1 MTSSD
6 FYKLRIRSGNNSL
19 NAQNRTIQRL
29 QVTSTVI
36 RQRNDSNVILNSSLK
51 WVIKSRRM
59 RWAGHVARMGEGRG
73 VYRVLVGKP
82 EGKRPLGRPRCR
94 WEDNIRM
101 DLQEVGLGY
110 EDWIGL
116 AQDRDRWRA
125 LVSAV
130 RNLRVP

>member
-1 MTSSD
+1 MWPVWG
-6 FYKLRIRSGNNSL
+6 K
-19 NAQNRTIQRL
+19 
-29 QVTSTVI
+29 
-36 RQRNDSNVILNSSLK
+36 
-51 WVIKSRRM
+51 
-59 RWAGHVARMGEGRG
+59 GEECTGCWG
-73 VYRVLVGKP
+73 GKP
-82 EGKRPLGRPRCR
+82 EGKRPLGRPRRR

-116 AQDRDRWRA
+116 AQDRDEWRG

>member
-1 MTSSD
+1 
-6 FYKLRIRSGNNSL
+6 
-19 NAQNRTIQRL
+19 
-29 QVTSTVI
+29 
-36 RQRNDSNVILNSSLK
+36 
-51 WVIKSRRM
+51 
-59 RWAGHVARMGEGRG
+59 MGEGRG

-82 EGKRPLGRPRCR
+82 EGKRPLGRPRRR
-94 WEDNIRM
+94 WEDNVRM
-101 DLQEVGLGY
+101 DLQEVGCRC